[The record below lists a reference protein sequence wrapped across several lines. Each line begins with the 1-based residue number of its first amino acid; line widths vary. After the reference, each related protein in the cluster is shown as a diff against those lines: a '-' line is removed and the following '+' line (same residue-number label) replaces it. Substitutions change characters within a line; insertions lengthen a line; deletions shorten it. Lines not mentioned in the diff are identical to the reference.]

1 MENPTFKPQATVFFI
16 LLKNVVDKN
25 GKSPVRMVVYDGK
38 KRKRYGIG
46 LSVEENIWD
55 KINEPKQKSK
65 AIKEHQDGLIEIRK
79 RAEKVI
85 NNLELFSFTAFETEF
100 FKDDNKDPGSEQ
112 NESLRYHFEKFL
124 EEKRENDQIGT
135 HISYKTTLNSIE
147 KFRHDM
153 QVSSVTPGFLMEYEK
168 YLSSKGSSPT
178 TIGIYMRQLR
188 TIINRAIKD
197 GVIEAKDYP
206 FSAYQIPSA
215 RNVKQAL
222 GEEDLSKLF
231 NYITDDSRKR
241 KAIDFWIFSYLCN
254 GMNFTDIAHLTKDAV
269 KGDYLQFVR
278 QKTKR
283 TKKKDLTPIRV
294 GLHPRA
300 VKIIGEYRN
309 TDESNPFLFNIL
321 EPGLSALTIKHRCQR
336 FIKQVNYRMKMIAAE
351 LEINQPVNTY
361 AARHSFSTF
370 LKRKGVSTSYIK
382 EALGHSSEAT
392 TESYLASFTDDVK
405 LKYASLLTEFQ
416 VKPEVN
422 VVEPNTPRRKRIMKS

>member
-1 MENPTFKPQATVFFI
+1 
-16 LLKNVVDKN
+16 
-25 GKSPVRMVVYDGK
+25 MVVYDGK

-46 LSVEENIWD
+46 LSVEEDIWD
-55 KINEPKQKSK
+55 RINGPKQKSK
-65 AIKEHQDGLIEIRK
+65 AIKEHQDGLIGIRK
-79 RAEKVI
+79 KAKMVI
-85 NNLELFSFTAFETEF
+85 NNLELFSFAAFEAEF
-100 FKDDNKDPGSEQ
+100 FKDDRKDPGSEQ
-112 NESLRYHFEKFL
+112 KESLRYYFEKFL

-147 KFRHDM
+147 KFRPDM
-153 QVSSVTPGFLMEYEK
+153 KVSSVTPSVLMEYEK

-222 GEEDLSKLF
+222 GEEDLRKLF
-231 NYITDDSRKR
+231 AYTTDDGRKR
-241 KAIDFWIFSYLCN
+241 KALDFWIFSYLCN

-309 TDESNPFLFNIL
+309 ADESNPYLFNIL
-321 EPGLSALTIKHRCQR
+321 EPGLNALTIKHRCQR
-336 FIKQVNYRMKMIAAE
+336 FIKQVNYRTKLIGLE
-351 LEINQPVNTY
+351 LGIEQLVRTY
-361 AARHSFSTF
+361 VARHSFSTI
-370 LKRKGVSTSYIK
+370 LMRKGVSTSYIK
-382 EALGHSSEAT
+382 EALGHSSQAT

-405 LKYASLLTEFQ
+405 LENAILLTDFKKPKKPKSAGTDKTKKQ
-416 VKPEVN
+416 VRS
-422 VVEPNTPRRKRIMKS
+422 RRK